1 MLYELGKERRAGGRR
16 TGVAGVSVSAEVVL
30 NESENSTPTEVSSS
44 DGVVGTLSMESM
56 SKSRKFLGR
65 AEASLTLLLC
75 LWLTELLFLIG
86 EVLIE
91 FVSKL
96 SFLEEEE
103 EMLVALVVSIKLIE
117 DWEGCLE

>member
-1 MLYELGKERRAGGRR
+1 VFVADRA
-16 TGVAGVSVSAEVVL
+16 
-30 NESENSTPTEVSSS
+30 
-44 DGVVGTLSMESM
+44 
-56 SKSRKFLGR
+56 
-65 AEASLTLLLC
+65 
-75 LWLTELLFLIG
+75 LFLIG

>member
-1 MLYELGKERRAGGRR
+1 M
-16 TGVAGVSVSAEVVL
+16 AGVSVSAEVVL
-30 NESENSTPTEVSSS
+30 NGSENSTPTEVSSS

-75 LWLTELLFLIG
+75 LWLTE
-86 EVLIE
+86 